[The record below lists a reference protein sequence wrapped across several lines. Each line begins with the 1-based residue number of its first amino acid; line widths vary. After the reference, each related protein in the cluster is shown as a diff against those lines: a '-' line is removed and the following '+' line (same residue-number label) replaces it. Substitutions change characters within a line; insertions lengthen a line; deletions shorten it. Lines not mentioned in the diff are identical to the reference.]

1 VRKTGT
7 EGRFWRSQG
16 GFTLAEV
23 MVTVTLMMVVLFALY
38 GIFDMSIRIFSF
50 GDDEVEAVENARLGM
65 ERMEREI
72 RAAYPYDNTA
82 TPPPDDDLFK
92 TWTPV
97 KITFGNE
104 LTGDRR
110 ILCPAPPPAPPPPA
124 SPPPCEVITYDIYK
138 PSDGTSYALGRA
150 SSSGGVR
157 QQVVRFVDY
166 ANSTDTGLSFE
177 YFTGDGAEI
186 DPLSPG
192 SYTESDVARVRVKL
206 EIRVPGPHQ
215 DGTQTLTTDVDLRNR

>member
-1 VRKTGT
+1 MRKIGMV
-7 EGRFWRSQG
+7 GHFSRSQG

-23 MVTVTLMMVVLFALY
+23 MVAATLMIVVLFALH

-82 TPPPDDDLFK
+82 IPPPDDDLFK

-97 KITFGNE
+97 RITFGNE

-110 ILCPAPPPAPPPPA
+110 ISCPAPPPDPPPQ
-124 SPPPCEVITYDIYK
+124 CEVITYDVFK
-138 PSDGTSYALGRA
+138 PSDGTVYALGRA
-150 SSSGGVR
+150 SSSGGAR
-157 QQVVRFVDY
+157 RQVVRFVDY
-166 ANSTDTGLSFE
+166 ANATDTGLSFE
-177 YFTGDGAEI
+177 YFTGGGAEI
-186 DPLSPG
+186 NPLSPG
-192 SYTESDVARVRVKL
+192 SYTESDIARVRVRL
-206 EIRVPGPHQ
+206 EIRVPGTRE
-215 DGTQTLTTDVDLRNR
+215 DGSQTLTTDVDLRNR